1 MSDPKH
7 INTGVPMQDEVS
19 DIANN
24 GGPAFPTPAGLQ
36 HNDGMTLRDYFAA
49 TALQGLLSKL
59 PIIDQTGV
67 HGIKVDDKIA
77 YNNEVAESCYWI
89 ADAMLRAREA
99 KP

>member
-7 INTGVPMQDEVS
+7 INTGVPIQDEVS

-24 GGPAFPTPAGLQ
+24 GGPAFPVT
-36 HNDGMTLRDYFAA
+36 NWDSSGMTLRDYFAA
-49 TALQGLLSKL
+49 TALQKWWYIAGNEKADA
-59 PIIDQTGV
+59 IA
-67 HGIKVDDKIA
+67 HG
-77 YNNEVAESCYWI
+77 CYQY

>member
-49 TALQGLLSKL
+49 TALQKWWYIAGNEKADA
-59 PIIDQTGV
+59 IA
-67 HGIKVDDKIA
+67 HG
-77 YNNEVAESCYWI
+77 CYQY

>member
-24 GGPAFPTPAGLQ
+24 GGPAFPVTNWASS
-36 HNDGMTLRDYFAA
+36 GMTLRDYFAA
-49 TALQGLLSKL
+49 TALQSLISSAFSIGTK
-59 PIIDQTGV
+59 TGYDV
-67 HGIKVDDKIA
+67 RKPDIFECLALDA
-77 YNNEVAESCYWI
+77 YAH

>member
-1 MSDPKH
+1 MNDPKH

-24 GGPAFPTPAGLQ
+24 GGPAFPVT
-36 HNDGMTLRDYFAA
+36 NWTSSGMTLRDYFAA
-49 TALQGLLSKL
+49 TALQKWWYIAGNEKADA
-59 PIIDQTGV
+59 IA
-67 HGIKVDDKIA
+67 HG
-77 YNNEVAESCYWI
+77 CYQY

>member
-7 INTGVPMQDEVS
+7 SNTGVPMQDEVS

-24 GGPAFPTPAGLQ
+24 GGPAFPVSNWASAS
-36 HNDGMTLRDYFAA
+36 MTLRDYFAA
-49 TALQGLLSKL
+49 AALQKWWYIAGNEKADA
-59 PIIDQTGV
+59 IA
-67 HGIKVDDKIA
+67 HG
-77 YNNEVAESCYWI
+77 CYQY

>member
-36 HNDGMTLRDYFAA
+36 HNDGKDASTTSTVKTSQRCQRDKGNDASATTLAA
-49 TALQGLLSKL
+49 PAQRSRLC
-59 PIIDQTGV
+59 
-67 HGIKVDDKIA
+67 
-77 YNNEVAESCYWI
+77 CYVVI
-89 ADAMLRAREA
+89 VSRFGFVFH
-99 KP
+99 